1 MFEAIRDILR
11 GLRDLEERTTREFL
25 ELSRKS
31 KSSEIKNTL
40 YALLAEKIIHTEI
53 LRGLL
58 RAYDRLEDLAWE
70 IQQLPHV
77 TTEVDEKELHR
88 MQLKL
93 EELQALEERIVKL
106 LDLYVDEMDRRITSE
121 VLRVLKDNEKNV
133 SVELENLL
141 AFLREKLKQIYSK
154 G

>member
-31 KSSEIKNTL
+31 KSLEIKNTL

-70 IQQLPHV
+70 IQQLPRV
-77 TTEVDEKELHR
+77 AAEIDEKELHR
-88 MQLKL
+88 IQLKL

-121 VLRVLKDNEKNV
+121 ILRVLKDNEKNV

-141 AFLREKLKQIYSK
+141 ASLREKLKQIYSRS
-154 G
+154 